1 VPYLRVKSMG
11 VLGRKPQGYGW
22 DVGDIGWIKFRVDS
36 NSSSSR
42 VDDVV
47 ESSGYICS
55 SRLGDVTESTRR
67 SNRVDSAKQSSRLG
81 EAIESTQNIKT

>member
-1 VPYLRVKSMG
+1 MG
-11 VLGRKPQGYGW
+11 VLGRKPHGYGW

-55 SRLGDVTESTRR
+55 SRLGDVTESTQR
-67 SNRVDSAKQSSRLG
+67 SNRVDSAKQSNRLG
-81 EAIESTQNIKT
+81 EAIVSTQNIKTECVQK